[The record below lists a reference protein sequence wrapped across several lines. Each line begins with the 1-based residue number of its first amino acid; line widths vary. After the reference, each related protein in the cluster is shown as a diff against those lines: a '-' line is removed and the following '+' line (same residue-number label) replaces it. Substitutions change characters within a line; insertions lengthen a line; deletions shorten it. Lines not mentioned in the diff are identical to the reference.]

1 MRTNL
6 GNSKQFLIFLCLYL
20 SSYITFVLL
29 GLYFR
34 PVPLANFLG
43 CLALLIYIATLAP
56 SILRVVFPNTR
67 SNKILIWLLKRRRHI
82 GITSYVLASNHALLL
97 VLQRNIN
104 FLVLDTYIYYFQ
116 GIFMFFIMTL
126 LAITSNDW
134 SIKKLKTNW
143 IKVHQLTYLILFVL
157 PWHILDKM
165 SQHWS
170 YLTPLELLITS
181 ICICL
186 FIKRKILETKT

>member
-1 MRTNL
+1 MRLNFSI
-6 GNSKQFLIFLCLYL
+6 SKQSLIFLILYL
-20 SSYITFVLL
+20 SSYIAFVLL

-43 CLALLIYIATLAP
+43 CLALLFYTATLVP

-67 SNKILIWLLKRRRHI
+67 GNKILIWLLKKRRHI
-82 GITSYVLASNHALLL
+82 GIISYILASNHGLLL
-97 VLQRNIN
+97 MLQRNIN
-104 FLVLDTYIYYFQ
+104 FLHLETYIHYFQ

-134 SIKKLKTNW
+134 SMKALKKNW
-143 IKVHQLTYLILFVL
+143 VRLHQLTYLIIFVL

-165 SQHWS
+165 SWHWS
-170 YLTPLELLITS
+170 YLTPLVLLVNF
-181 ICICL
+181 ICIY
-186 FIKRKILETKT
+186 FFMKRKILEHQI